1 MADEQTRQL
10 AERVAALEA
19 ELQATLQA
27 NAELTR
33 GLQEQREIAEIAQ
46 LRADRRGRAQMQDFA
61 NLTAE
66 LIAGRRRPEGQMEN
80 VRLGVK
86 MECPDYFEG
95 GKTQDVDTWLF
106 QVHEHLNITIIPER
120 GHIPY
125 AASLFRGNAALWWR
139 EVCEGT

>member
-10 AERVAALEA
+10 VERVAALEA

-33 GLQEQREIAEIAQ
+33 GLQEQCEIEETAQ

-61 NLTAE
+61 NLMAE
-66 LIAGRRRPEGQMEN
+66 LIAGRRGPEGQMEN

-86 MECPDYFEG
+86 MERPDYFEG
-95 GKTQDVDTWLF
+95 ARRKMWTCGCSKCVST
-106 QVHEHLNITIIPER
+106 
-120 GHIPY
+120 
-125 AASLFRGNAALWWR
+125 
-139 EVCEGT
+139 